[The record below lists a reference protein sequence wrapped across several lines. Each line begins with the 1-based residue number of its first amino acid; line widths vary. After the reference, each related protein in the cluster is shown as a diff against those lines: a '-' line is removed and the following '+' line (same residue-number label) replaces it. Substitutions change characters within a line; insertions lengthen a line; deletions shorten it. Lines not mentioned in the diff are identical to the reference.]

1 MLPTEATLP
10 SIRSFIPRMSPIV
23 SVSWSKRF
31 SASLSRLAVFETSV
45 PICAIC
51 RIDPRIARAGG
62 AAPSSRAATAATAR
76 ILFPVSTRM
85 IASLRYPCFP
95 PRGTST
101 SEVKYTRT
109 RWPARIVT
117 VGRRFRNRSV
127 IAMPC
132 CARFAPAPAR
142 IRSPA
147 GP

>member
-1 MLPTEATLP
+1 MLPTEETFP

-31 SASLSRLAVFETSV
+31 SASLSRLAVFETRV
-45 PICAIC
+45 PIWAIC
-51 RIDPRIARAGG
+51 RIDPMIAWPGRTVSSS
-62 AAPSSRAATAATAR
+62 AAQAATAR
-76 ILFPVSTRM
+76 ILFPVTTCMIDSFRYRSAPPLGTR
-85 IASLRYPCFP
+85 
-95 PRGTST
+95 T

-109 RWPARIVT
+109 LWPARMVT

-132 CARFAPAPAR
+132 WAMLAPAPAR